1 MPLKVSSFFQLLVN
15 QDQKF
20 SGIII
25 TLIQVNQE
33 SVSIINF
40 IAKLC
45 MREYLTKDL
54 NLYIL

>member
-1 MPLKVSSFFQLLVN
+1 M
-15 QDQKF
+15 
-20 SGIII
+20 I

-54 NLYIL
+54 NLYIYIYFGILHCETY

>member
-54 NLYIL
+54 NLHIL